1 MSVST
6 PIANTRRLAR
16 GHAVALLVA
25 VIVAIGVGAWALTTN
40 LSGSGTHPA
49 QSARPA
55 NASVLRPLTPQ
66 ARNYVQGI
74 MSMSPQQIQAAYG
87 TVK

>member
-1 MSVST
+1 MTPLHIPVSG
-6 PIANTRRLAR
+6 PLGAPRAPA
-16 GHAVALLVA
+16 AVVA
-25 VIVAIGVGAWALTTN
+25 TAHTTTIS

-49 QSARPA
+49 QSARPT